1 MKREL
6 SLSPELDSVGALA
19 ETVAEVSAAD
29 DWTPDLEYKVAL
41 AVEEIGMNI
50 VSYAGLS
57 EDQPIRVSIHS
68 TPESVT
74 VVFSDAGP
82 AFNPFEDAPT
92 PDLDASVADRR
103 IGGLGIHLVETLMEA
118 VSYNRGGGRNNLTM
132 VANRAK

>member
-6 SLSPELDSVGALA
+6 SLAPELESVGKIA
-19 ETVAEVSAAD
+19 EVVAEVSAAD

-50 VSYAGLS
+50 VSYAGLPS
-57 EDQPIRVSIHS
+57 NQLFEMSIDS
-68 TPESVT
+68 TPDSVT

-82 AFNPFEDAPT
+82 AFNPFEDAPA

-103 IGGLGIHLVETLMEA
+103 IGGLGIHLVETLMESVA
-118 VSYNRGGGRNNLTM
+118 YSRGEGRNNLTM